1 MQKRKATLELLG
13 FLALTGALMATG
25 CDDGTDGGGDA
36 GAGGDDASGGGTGEG
51 GESSGGSSSGGASS
65 GGASSGGSGAG
76 DGAADDCTGLC
87 EGAGYDS
94 ADEFLFEDFP
104 GGECSC
110 AGDGDDLTQE
120 SCNAYCDTFD
130 IPPMY
135 SYLSSVNDDGAQD
148 KCVCDGSAL

>member
-1 MQKRKATLELLG
+1 MQERKATLELLG

-36 GAGGDDASGGGTGEG
+36 GAGGDDASSGGTGEG
-51 GESSGGSSSGGASS
+51 GESGGGSSSGGSGTG
-65 GGASSGGSGAG
+65 GGAAN
-76 DGAADDCTGLC
+76 DCTGLC

-94 ADEFLFEDFP
+94 ANELLFDDFP

-110 AGDGDDLTQE
+110 AGGGDALMQE

-130 IPPMY
+130 VPPMY
-135 SYLSSVNDDGAQD
+135 SYLSSVNDDDAQD